1 VRDLQQ
7 SLDNLQAASSEE
19 RYVSS
24 ELARYAALLRI
35 DADVPSDSF
44 DTALARLLEQA
55 GAAVVHLTDNANQYG
70 KADSAAARLAAALDR
85 DSAVVERLA
94 DIAEHKKQ
102 WDDRFAE
109 SKRRQ
114 GVAKEVHEAATQ
126 ARTTIVHRVFTQSL
140 NEVWR
145 AVFTRLAPDEGFI
158 PRFGIPSATKKTFD
172 IKLETTHRDGEAS
185 GPPQMMLSAGNLNTA
200 ALSLFLALHLAVEPI
215 VPCLVFDDPVQA
227 MDEVHVA
234 QFAAL
239 IRLLSKQNDRQVIIA
254 VHEREL
260 FEYLALEL
268 SPAYE
273 GDELIT
279 IELGERATEADQ
291 GITRHSWTP
300 DSAIA
305 N

>member
-1 VRDLQQ
+1 MRDLQQ
-7 SLDNLQAASSEE
+7 SLDDLEAATSEE
-19 RYVSS
+19 RHISS
-24 ELARYAALLRI
+24 ELARYAGLLEVTM
-35 DADVPSDSF
+35 VPTFDSF
-44 DTALARLLEQA
+44 QTASAELLESAEAQVARL
-55 GAAVVHLTDNANQYG
+55 TDKANQYR
-70 KADSAAARLAAALDR
+70 KASVEVARLAAALEHE
-85 DSAVVERLA
+85 SAAVQRLA

-102 WDDRFAE
+102 WDDRVAE
-109 SKRRQ
+109 AKRRQ

-126 ARTTIVHRVFTQSL
+126 ARTNIVHRVFTESL
-140 NEVWR
+140 NEVWKT
-145 AVFTRLAPDEGFI
+145 VFTRLAPNEGFI
-158 PRFGIPSATKKTFD
+158 PSFGIPSATKKTFD
-172 IKLETTHRDGEAS
+172 IKLETTHRNGEAS

-234 QFAAL
+234 QFAGL

-260 FEYLALEL
+260 FDYLALEL

-279 IELGERATEADQ
+279 IELGERATEEDQ
-291 GITRHSWTP
+291 GITRHLWTP
-300 DSAIA
+300 DAAIA